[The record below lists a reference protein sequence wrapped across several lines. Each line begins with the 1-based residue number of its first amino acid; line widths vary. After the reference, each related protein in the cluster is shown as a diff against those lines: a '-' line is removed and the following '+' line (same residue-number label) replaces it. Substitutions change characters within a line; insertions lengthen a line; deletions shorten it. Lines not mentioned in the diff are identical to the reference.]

1 MRFLF
6 KLLYRS
12 LAEAMLIDDGESLM
26 KSLLVSILA
35 TSLAKAVLID
45 DGESLMSKYLCSPS
59 GTLPIPTFNLTT
71 LPSFIDGRHPFCLI
85 EI

>member
-1 MRFLF
+1 MVT
-6 KLLYRS
+6 LLVSILATS

-45 DGESLMSKYLCSPS
+45 DGESLIS
-59 GTLPIPTFNLTT
+59 
-71 LPSFIDGRHPFCLI
+71 
-85 EI
+85 